1 MSPALAAQSVNHWTA
16 REVLWLISSYILE
29 FVKCLFIQWMLTYFH
44 RRSLSERYY
53 IIIAS
58 LQQNVNVTYGLSGL
72 KLCLPSLNFIFSF
85 ICVCDVY
92 INRYVKVTQSCL
104 TLCNPL
110 DHIVHG
116 ILQAR
121 ILEWLAVS
129 FSSRF
134 SQPRDW
140 TQVSPALQADSYLLS
155 HKGSPGV
162 LEWVAIPS
170 PADLPD
176 PEIEPRSPALQ
187 ADSLP
192 AKLPG
197 NM

>member
-134 SQPRDW
+134 FP
-140 TQVSPALQADSYLLS
+140 TQGLNPGLSCIAGGFLPAEPQG
-155 HKGSPGV
+155 K
-162 LEWVAIPS
+162 
-170 PADLPD
+170 
-176 PEIEPRSPALQ
+176 PRSTRVGSHPF
-187 ADSLP
+187 SSRSSRP
-192 AKLPG
+192 R
-197 NM
+197 N